1 MPNAAPAQQ
10 CEGKFMATKH
20 VIAYAMH
27 DSERDAAADIVENA
41 QVTASYVIGD
51 VDEDRIEELEQA
63 GLVVDEVAPAGR
75 PTTAAMA
82 RGTLSAE
89 TGVEGWRAGD
99 DAEIAPPEPEQPT
112 QWLVSLTSPLMA
124 EMREALGATGAQLD
138 EYVPHHAYVATATP
152 EQAAEVINLPF
163 VRDVERYGPS
173 KTGPIVLTAGAGDRG
188 EADTARVWDLW
199 LSDASVRP
207 QVLAWLEQHDVA
219 VVGEGGRRIR
229 LALPAESGMQRE
241 ISTLPGVLSMVEHVP
256 PKLFN
261 DVARGL
267 LGVTSDTPGR
277 SLPLDGAGQVVAV
290 ADTGLQDDHPDFAG
304 RVIEVVAL
312 GRPNDASD
320 PHGHG
325 THVAG
330 SVLADGAASD
340 GSFAGVAPAA
350 KLYFQSL
357 LDPRGGLGGLP
368 VSMEDLFEPAYQ
380 AGARIHN
387 NSWGAATSSAYTVD
401 SNDVDAYAAKRRD
414 MLIVIAAGN
423 EGTAADPF
431 NSEPGFVDWLSIGS
445 PASCKNALTVGATR
459 NRRTVGGLSTRTYGD
474 VWRQDFPKPPIA
486 DQPVSGDPE
495 CIAAFS
501 SRGPCDDRRI
511 KPDIVAPGTDIISTR
526 SALAPDDHFWGLVE
540 DNPAYAY
547 MGGTSMACPLVAG
560 CAALVRQYFVDERD
574 TTPSAALL
582 KATLVNG
589 ARWLT
594 GADSI
599 ADRADRPNF
608 HQGFGAVDLTT
619 SIPSPADPDLRLE
632 FVDCWETPNLQLG
645 ETGERRRFHV
655 DVEAGKPL
663 RLCLAYTDLPGRSLQ
678 NDVSVMVQDPAG
690 TKIAGNSGLP
700 EITKSDVD
708 NNVEVIRV
716 DDPAPGRWLIQVF
729 ARNLLRPPQDYAL
742 VVSGALSA
750 ALRRAPG

>member
-1 MPNAAPAQQ
+1 
-10 CEGKFMATKH
+10 MATKH
-20 VIAYAMH
+20 VIAYAM
-27 DSERDAAADIVENA
+27 DETERDEAARMVENA
-41 QVTASYVIGD
+41 QVTESYVIGD
-51 VDEDRIEELEQA
+51 IDEDRIEELERA

-99 DAEIAPPEPEQPT
+99 DDEIAQPEPGSPT
-112 QWLVSLTSPLMA
+112 QWLVSLTSPLMGD
-124 EMREALGATGAQLD
+124 MREALGATGAQLD
-138 EYVPHHAYVATATP
+138 EYIPHHAYVATATP

-173 KTGPIVLTAGAGDRG
+173 KTGPIVLTAGGEDRG
-188 EADTARVWDLW
+188 EGDAARVWDLL
-199 LSDASVRP
+199 LSDASVRH
-207 QVLAWLEQHDVA
+207 QVLSWLAQNDVS
-219 VVGEGGRRIR
+219 VVGEGGRRVR
-229 LALPAESGMQRE
+229 LALPAGSGLQRE

-267 LGVTSDTPGR
+267 LGVTSDTTER
-277 SLPLDGAGQVVAV
+277 SLPLTGAGQVVAV
-290 ADTGLQDDHPDFAG
+290 ADTGLHETHPDFAG
-304 RVIEVVAL
+304 RVVEVVAL

-330 SVLADGAASD
+330 SVLADGSASD
-340 GSFAGVAPAA
+340 GSFAGVAPEA

-357 LDPRGGLGGLP
+357 LDPQGGLGGLP
-368 VSMEDLFEPAYQ
+368 VSLEDLFEPAYQ
-380 AGARIHN
+380 AGARVHN
-387 NSWGAATSSAYTVD
+387 NSWGAATASAYTVD

-445 PASCKNALTVGATR
+445 PASCKNALTVGAAR
-459 NRRTVGGLSTRTYGD
+459 NRRTAGGLSGRTYGD
-474 VWRQDFPKPPIA
+474 TWRQDFPKPPIA
-486 DQPVSGDPE
+486 DQRVSGDPE
-495 CIAAFS
+495 CMAAFS

-511 KPDIVAPGTDIISTR
+511 KPDIVAPGTDIVSTR
-526 SALAPDDHFWGLVE
+526 SDIAPDDHFWGLVD

-574 TTPSAALL
+574 SSPSAALL

-589 ARWLT
+589 ARWLS
-594 GADSI
+594 GPDSV
-599 ADRADRPNF
+599 ADREARPNF
-608 HQGFGAVDLTT
+608 HQGFGAVNLTT
-619 SIPSPADPDLRLE
+619 TVPNPAEPDLRLE

-645 ETGERRRFHV
+645 ETGERRRFQV
-655 DVEAGKPL
+655 DVEAGMPL
-663 RLCLAYTDLPGRSLQ
+663 RLCMAYTDLPGRSLQ
-678 NDVSVMVQDPAG
+678 NDLSVMVQDPTGA
-690 TKIAGNSGLP
+690 KIAGNTGLP

-742 VVSGALSA
+742 VVTGALSS

>member
-1 MPNAAPAQQ
+1 
-10 CEGKFMATKH
+10 MATKH

-27 DSERDAAADIVENA
+27 ETELAAAGPIVENA
-41 QVTASYVIGD
+41 QWTASYVIGD
-51 VDEDRIEELEQA
+51 VDEDRIAELEQA

-89 TGVEGWRAGD
+89 TGVDGWRAGD
-99 DAEIAPPEPEQPT
+99 DDEVPPPEPGTPT
-112 QWLVSLTSPLMA
+112 QWLVSLTSPLMG
-124 EMREALGATGAQLD
+124 EMREALGATGAHLD

-152 EQAAEVINLPF
+152 EQAAEMINLPI

-173 KTGPIVLTAGAGDRG
+173 KTGPIVLTAGADDRG
-188 EADTARVWDLW
+188 DDEPARLWDLW
-199 LSDASVRP
+199 LSDASVRG
-207 QVLAWLEQHDVA
+207 QVLSWLEQNDVS
-219 VVGEGGRRIR
+219 VVGDGGRRVR
-229 LALPAESGMQRE
+229 LALPAGTGLQRE

-261 DVARGL
+261 DIARGL
-267 LGVTSDTPGR
+267 LGVTSDTGR
-277 SLPLDGAGQVVAV
+277 SLPLTGAGQVIAV

-330 SVLADGAASD
+330 SVLADGSASD
-340 GSFAGVAPAA
+340 GTYAGVAPAA
-350 KLYFQSL
+350 RLYFQSL

-368 VSMEDLFEPAYQ
+368 VSLEDLFEPAYQ
-380 AGARIHN
+380 AGARVHN
-387 NSWGAATSSAYTVD
+387 NSWGAATASAYTVD

-445 PASCKNALTVGATR
+445 PASCKNALTVGAAR
-459 NRRTVGGLSTRTYGD
+459 NRRMTGGLSGRTYGD
-474 VWRQDFPKPPIA
+474 TWRQDFPKPPIA
-486 DQPVSGDPE
+486 DQRVSGDPE
-495 CIAAFS
+495 CMAAFS

-511 KPDIVAPGTDIISTR
+511 KPDIVAPGTDIVSTR
-526 SALAPDDHFWGLVE
+526 SGVAPDGHFWGLV
-540 DNPAYAY
+540 DDYPAYAY

-574 TTPSAALL
+574 TSPSAALL

-589 ARWLT
+589 ARWLS
-594 GADSI
+594 GPDSL
-599 ADRADRPNF
+599 ADREARPNF
-608 HQGFGAVDLTT
+608 HQGFGAVNLTT
-619 SIPSPADPDLRLE
+619 TVPNPAEPDLRLE

-645 ETGERRRFHV
+645 ETGERRRFQV
-655 DVEAGKPL
+655 DVVGGVPL
-663 RLCLAYTDLPGRSLQ
+663 RLCMAYTDLPGRSLQ
-678 NDVSVMVQDPAG
+678 NDLSVMVQDPTGA
-690 TKIAGNSGLP
+690 KIAGNTGLP

-742 VVSGALSA
+742 VVTGALSS

>member
-1 MPNAAPAQQ
+1 M
-10 CEGKFMATKH
+10 GIKH

-27 DSERDAAADIVENA
+27 ESERDEAARMVEHA
-41 QVTASYVIGD
+41 QVTDSYVIGD
-51 VDEDRIEELEQA
+51 IDEDRIVALEQA
-63 GLVVDEVAPAGR
+63 GLLVDEVAPAGR

-82 RGTLSAE
+82 RGTLTAE
-89 TGVEGWRAGD
+89 TGVDGWRAGGD
-99 DAEIAPPEPEQPT
+99 DEIPPPEPGLPT
-112 QWLVSLTSPLMA
+112 QWLVSLTSPLMR
-124 EMREALGATGAQLD
+124 EMRQALDATGVQLH

-152 EQAAEVINLPF
+152 EQASEIINLPF

-173 KTGPIVLTAGAGDRG
+173 KTGPIVLTAGGDDRG
-188 EADTARVWDLW
+188 EGDTARVWDLW
-199 LSDASVRP
+199 LADFPGSDMVRE
-207 QVLAWLEQHDVA
+207 QVLAWLEQNDVS
-219 VVGEGGRRIR
+219 VVGAGGRRVR
-229 LALPAESGMQRE
+229 LALPADSGLKQE

-256 PKLFN
+256 PKWFN

-267 LGVTSDTPGR
+267 LGVTSDNPER
-277 SLPLDGAGQVVAV
+277 SLPLTGAGQVVAV
-290 ADTGLQDDHPDFAG
+290 ADTGLQETHPDFAG
-304 RVIEVVAL
+304 RVVDVVAL
-312 GRPNDASD
+312 GRPSDASD

-330 SVLADGAASD
+330 SVLADGSASD
-340 GSFAGVAPAA
+340 GTYAGVAPEA

-357 LDPRGGLGGLP
+357 LDPHGGLGGLP

-387 NSWGAATSSAYTVD
+387 NSWGAATASAYTVD

-423 EGTAADPF
+423 EGTAASPF
-431 NSEPGFVDWLSIGS
+431 NSAPGFVDWLSIGS

-459 NRRTVGGLSTRTYGD
+459 TKRTTGGLSGRTYGNT
-474 VWRQDFPKPPIA
+474 WPGDFPKPPISE
-486 DQPVSGDPE
+486 QRLSGDPE
-495 CIAAFS
+495 SMAGFS

-511 KPDIVAPGTDIISTR
+511 KPDLVAPGTDIVSTR
-526 SALAPDDHFWGLVE
+526 SVLAPDDHFWGLVD

-560 CAALVRQYFVDERD
+560 CATLVRQYFADERD
-574 TTPSAALL
+574 TSPSAALL

-589 ARWLT
+589 TRWLT
-594 GADSI
+594 GADSM
-599 ADRADRPNF
+599 ADRDARPNF
-608 HQGFGAVDLTT
+608 HQGFGAVNLTT
-619 SIPSPADPDLRLE
+619 TVPNPAEPDLRLE
-632 FVDCWETPNLQLG
+632 FIDCWETPNLQLD
-645 ETGERRRFHV
+645 ETGARRQFQV
-655 DVEAGKPL
+655 DVTSGMPL

-678 NDVSVMVQDPAG
+678 NDVSFMVQDPTGA
-690 TKIAGNSGLP
+690 KIAGNTGLP

-729 ARNLLRPPQDYAL
+729 ARNLLRPSQDYAL
-742 VVSGALSA
+742 VVTGALSSS
-750 ALRRAPG
+750 LRRAPG

>member
-1 MPNAAPAQQ
+1 M
-10 CEGKFMATKH
+10 GTKR

-27 DSERDAAADIVENA
+27 EDELVAAGPIVENA
-41 QVTASYVIGD
+41 QWTASYVIGD
-51 VDEDRIEELEQA
+51 GDEDRIEELEQA

-75 PTTAAMA
+75 PTTAAIA

-89 TGVEGWRAGD
+89 TGVDGWRAGD
-99 DAEIAPPEPEQPT
+99 EDEIPPPESGTPT
-112 QWLVSLTSPLMA
+112 QWLVSLTSPLMG
-124 EMREALGATGAQLD
+124 EMREALGATGAHLD

-173 KTGPIVLTAGAGDRG
+173 KTGPIVLTAGAHDRG
-188 EADTARVWDLW
+188 DDEPARLWDLW
-199 LSDASVRP
+199 LSDASVRG
-207 QVLAWLEQHDVA
+207 QVLSWLEQNDVS
-219 VVGEGGRRIR
+219 VVGDGGRRVR
-229 LALPAESGMQRE
+229 LALPAGSGLQRE

-261 DVARGL
+261 DIARGL
-267 LGVTSDTPGR
+267 LGVTSDIGR
-277 SLPLDGAGQVVAV
+277 SLPLTGAGQVIAV

-330 SVLADGAASD
+330 SVLADGSASD
-340 GSFAGVAPAA
+340 GTYAGVAPAA
-350 KLYFQSL
+350 RLYFQSL

-368 VSMEDLFEPAYQ
+368 VSLEDLFEPAYQ
-380 AGARIHN
+380 AGARVHN
-387 NSWGAATSSAYTVD
+387 NSWGAATASAYTVD

-445 PASCKNALTVGATR
+445 PASCKNALTVGAAR
-459 NRRTVGGLSTRTYGD
+459 NRRMTGGLSGRTYGNT
-474 VWRQDFPKPPIA
+474 WRQDFPKPPIA
-486 DQPVSGDPE
+486 DQRVSGDPE
-495 CIAAFS
+495 CMAAFS

-511 KPDIVAPGTDIISTR
+511 KPDIVAPGTDIVSTR
-526 SALAPDDHFWGLVE
+526 SGIAPDGHFWGLVD

-574 TTPSAALL
+574 TSPSAALL

-589 ARWLT
+589 ARWLS
-594 GADSI
+594 GPDSL
-599 ADRADRPNF
+599 ADREARPNF
-608 HQGFGAVDLTT
+608 HQGFGAVNLTT
-619 SIPSPADPDLRLE
+619 TVPNPAESDLRLE

-645 ETGERRRFHV
+645 ETGERRRFEV
-655 DVEAGKPL
+655 DVVGGVPL
-663 RLCLAYTDLPGRSLQ
+663 RLCMAYTDLPGRSLQ
-678 NDVSVMVQDPAG
+678 NDLSVMVQDPTGA
-690 TKIAGNSGLP
+690 KIAGNTGLP

-742 VVSGALSA
+742 VVTGALSS

>member
-1 MPNAAPAQQ
+1 
-10 CEGKFMATKH
+10 
-20 VIAYAMH
+20 MH
-27 DSERDAAADIVENA
+27 ETELAAAGPIVENA
-41 QVTASYVIGD
+41 QWTASYVIGD
-51 VDEDRIEELEQA
+51 VDEDRIEELERA

-82 RGTLSAE
+82 RGTLAAE

-99 DAEIAPPEPEQPT
+99 DDQIAQPEPGSPT
-112 QWLVSLTSPLMA
+112 QWLVSLTSPLMG
-124 EMREALGATGAQLD
+124 EMREALGATGAHLD

-173 KTGPIVLTAGAGDRG
+173 KTGPIVLTAGGEDRG
-188 EADTARVWDLW
+188 EGDAARVWDLW
-199 LSDASVRP
+199 LSDASVRH
-207 QVLAWLEQHDVA
+207 QVLSWLAQNDVS

-229 LALPAESGMQRE
+229 LALPAGSGLQRE

-277 SLPLDGAGQVVAV
+277 SLPMTGAGQVVAV
-290 ADTGLQDDHPDFAG
+290 ADTGLQEDHPDFAG

-312 GRPNDASD
+312 GRPNDSSD

-330 SVLADGAASD
+330 SVLADGSASD
-340 GSFAGVAPAA
+340 GTYAGVAPAA
-350 KLYFQSL
+350 TLYFQSL

-368 VSMEDLFEPAYQ
+368 VSLEDLFEPAYQ
-380 AGARIHN
+380 AGARVHN
-387 NSWGAATSSAYTVD
+387 NSWGAATASAYTVD

-445 PASCKNALTVGATR
+445 PASCKNALTVGAAR
-459 NRRTVGGLSTRTYGD
+459 NRRTTGGLSGRTYGD
-474 VWRQDFPKPPIA
+474 TWRQDFPKPPIA
-486 DQPVSGDPE
+486 DQRVSGDPE
-495 CIAAFS
+495 CMAAFS

-511 KPDIVAPGTDIISTR
+511 KPDIVAPGTDIVSTR
-526 SALAPDDHFWGLVE
+526 SDIAPDDHFWGLVD

-574 TTPSAALL
+574 TSPSAALL

-589 ARWLT
+589 ARWLS
-594 GADSI
+594 GPDSV
-599 ADRADRPNF
+599 ADRKARPNF
-608 HQGFGAVDLTT
+608 HQGFGAVNLTT
-619 SIPSPADPDLRLE
+619 TVPIPAEPNLRLE

-645 ETGERRRFHV
+645 ETGERRRFQV
-655 DVEAGKPL
+655 DVEAGMPL
-663 RLCLAYTDLPGRSLQ
+663 RLCMAYTDLPGRSLQ
-678 NDVSVMVQDPAG
+678 NDLSVMVQDPTGA
-690 TKIAGNSGLP
+690 KIAGNTGLP
-700 EITKSDVD
+700 
-708 NNVEVIRV
+708 
-716 DDPAPGRWLIQVF
+716 
-729 ARNLLRPPQDYAL
+729 
-742 VVSGALSA
+742 
-750 ALRRAPG
+750 

>member
-1 MPNAAPAQQ
+1 
-10 CEGKFMATKH
+10 MATKH

-27 DSERDAAADIVENA
+27 DTELAAAGPIVENA
-41 QVTASYVIGD
+41 QWTSSYVIGD
-51 VDEDRIEELEQA
+51 VDEDRIEELERA
-63 GLVVDEVAPAGR
+63 GLVVDEVASPGR

-82 RGTLSAE
+82 RGTLAAE
-89 TGVEGWRAGD
+89 TGVDGWRAGD
-99 DAEIAPPEPEQPT
+99 DAEIAPPEPGAPT
-112 QWLVSLTSPLMA
+112 QWLVSLTSPLMG

-173 KTGPIVLTAGAGDRG
+173 KTGPIVLTAGADDRG
-188 EADTARVWDLW
+188 EGEPARVWDLW
-199 LSDASVRP
+199 LSDASVRG
-207 QVLAWLEQHDVA
+207 QVLSWLEQNDVS
-219 VVGEGGRRIR
+219 VVGEGGRRVR
-229 LALPAESGMQRE
+229 LALPPDSGLQRE

-277 SLPLDGAGQVVAV
+277 SLPLTGAGQVVAV

-304 RVIEVVAL
+304 RVVEVVAL

-330 SVLADGAASD
+330 SVLADGSASN
-340 GSFAGVAPAA
+340 GTFAGVAPAA

-368 VSMEDLFEPAYQ
+368 VSLEDLFEPAYQ
-380 AGARIHN
+380 AGARVHN
-387 NSWGAATSSAYTVD
+387 NSWGAATASAYTVD

-431 NSEPGFVDWLSIGS
+431 NSDPGFVDWLSIGS
-445 PASCKNALTVGATR
+445 PASCKNALTVGAAR
-459 NRRTVGGLSTRTYGD
+459 NRRTTGGLSGRTYGD
-474 VWRQDFPKPPIA
+474 TWRQDFPKPPIA
-486 DQPVSGDPE
+486 DQRVSGDPE
-495 CIAAFS
+495 CMAAFS

-526 SALAPDDHFWGLVE
+526 SDIAPDDHFWGLVD

-574 TTPSAALL
+574 TSPSAALL

-589 ARWLT
+589 ARWLS
-594 GADSI
+594 GPDSL
-599 ADRADRPNF
+599 ADREARPNF
-608 HQGFGAVDLTT
+608 HQGFGAVNLTT
-619 SIPSPADPDLRLE
+619 TVPNPAEPDLRLE

-655 DVEAGKPL
+655 DVEAGVPM
-663 RLCLAYTDLPGRSLQ
+663 RLCMAYTDLPGRSLQ
-678 NDVSVMVQDPAG
+678 NDLSVIVQDPTGA
-690 TKIAGNSGLP
+690 KIAGNTGLP

-708 NNVEVIRV
+708 NNVEVIRI

-742 VVSGALSA
+742 VVTGALSS

>member
-1 MPNAAPAQQ
+1 M
-10 CEGKFMATKH
+10 GIKH
-20 VIAYAMH
+20 VIAYAM
-27 DSERDAAADIVENA
+27 DESERDAAAGMVDSA
-41 QVTASYVIGD
+41 QVTESYVIGD
-51 VDEDRIEELEQA
+51 IDEDRIEELERA
-63 GLVVDEVAPAGR
+63 GLVVDEVAPPGR

-99 DAEIAPPEPEQPT
+99 EDEIPPPGPGTPT
-112 QWLVSLTSPLMA
+112 QWLVSLNSPLMGD
-124 EMREALGATGAQLD
+124 MREALASTGAQLD
-138 EYVPHHAYVATATP
+138 EYVPHHAYIATATP
-152 EQAAEVINLPF
+152 EQAADVINLTF

-173 KTGPIVLTAGAGDRG
+173 KTGPIVLTQAGDDRG
-188 EADTARVWDLW
+188 EGDAARVWDLW
-199 LSDASVRP
+199 LSDASVRA
-207 QVLAWLEQHDVA
+207 QVLSWLEQNDVS
-219 VVGEGGRRIR
+219 VVGEGGRRVR
-229 LALPAESGMQRE
+229 LALPAESGLKRE
-241 ISTLPGVLSMVEHVP
+241 ISTLPGVLSMVEYVP

-267 LGVTSDTPGR
+267 LGVTLDNPER
-277 SLPLDGAGQVVAV
+277 RLPLTGAGQVVAV
-290 ADTGLQDDHPDFAG
+290 ADTGLQEDHPDFAG

-330 SVLADGAASD
+330 SVLADGSASD
-340 GSFAGVAPAA
+340 GAFAGVAPEA

-357 LDPRGGLGGLP
+357 LDRQGGLGGLP
-368 VSMEDLFEPAYQ
+368 VSLEDLFEPAYQ
-380 AGARIHN
+380 AGARVHN
-387 NSWGAATSSAYTVD
+387 NSWGAATASAYTVD

-423 EGTAADPF
+423 EGTAANPF
-431 NSEPGFVDWLSIGS
+431 NTVPGFVDWLSIGS
-445 PASCKNALTVGATR
+445 PASCKNALTVGAAR
-459 NRRTVGGLSTRTYGD
+459 NKRTSGGLSGRTYGST
-474 VWRQDFPKPPIA
+474 WPGDFPKPPISE
-486 DQPVSGDPE
+486 QRLSGDPD
-495 CIAAFS
+495 CLAAFS

-526 SALAPDDHFWGLVE
+526 SDSAPDDNFWGLVDE
-540 DNPAYAY
+540 SPAYAY

-560 CAALVRQYFVDERD
+560 CAALVRQYFVDHRD
-574 TTPSAALL
+574 TSPSSALL

-594 GADSI
+594 GEDSL
-599 ADRADRPNF
+599 ADRDARPNF
-608 HQGFGAVDLTT
+608 HQGFGAVNLTT
-619 SIPSPADPDLRLE
+619 TIPNPTEPDLALE

-645 ETGERRRFHV
+645 ETGERRRFQV
-655 DVEAGKPL
+655 DVDGGLPL
-663 RLCLAYTDLPGRSLQ
+663 RMCLAYTDLPGRSLQ
-678 NDVSVMVQDPAG
+678 NDVSFMVQDPTGA
-690 TKIAGNSGLP
+690 KIAGNMGLP

-708 NNVEVIRV
+708 NNVEVLRV

-742 VVSGALSA
+742 VVSGALAST
-750 ALRRAPG
+750 LRRAPG

>member
-1 MPNAAPAQQ
+1 M
-10 CEGKFMATKH
+10 GTKH

-27 DSERDAAADIVENA
+27 DTELDAARDVVHSALWTE
-41 QVTASYVIGD
+41 SYVIGD
-51 VDEDRIEELEQA
+51 VDEDRIRELELA
-63 GLVVDEVAPAGR
+63 GLVVDEVAPPGR

-89 TGVEGWRAGD
+89 TGVEGWRAGGD
-99 DAEIAPPEPEQPT
+99 DEVPPPDPGILT
-112 QWLVSLTSPLMA
+112 QWLVSLTSPLMG
-124 EMREALGATGAQLD
+124 EMRAELGATGANLD
-138 EYVPHHAYVATATP
+138 EYVPHHTYVATATP

-173 KTGPIVLTAGAGDRG
+173 KTGPIVLTSDAEDRG
-188 EADTARVWDLW
+188 DDDTARVWDLW
-199 LSDASVRP
+199 LSDAPGTDIVRE
-207 QVLAWLEQHDVA
+207 QVLSWLEQHGVA
-219 VVGEGGRRIR
+219 VVGAGGRRIR
-229 LALPAESGMQRE
+229 LALPADSGQRRE
-241 ISTLPGVLSMVEHVP
+241 ISTLPGVLSMVEYVP

-267 LGVTSDTPGR
+267 LGVTAENRDLRTV
-277 SLPLDGAGQVVAV
+277 PLTGAGQVVAV
-290 ADTGLQDDHPDFAG
+290 ADTGLQETHPDFAD

-330 SVLADGAASD
+330 SVLADGSASD
-340 GSFAGVAPAA
+340 GLYAGVAPDA

-357 LDPRGGLGGLP
+357 LDSRGGLGGLP
-368 VSMEDLFEPAYQ
+368 VSLDDLFEPAYE

-387 NSWGAATSSAYTVD
+387 NSWGAATASAYTVD

-423 EGTAADPF
+423 EGTAANPF
-431 NSEPGFVDWLSIGS
+431 NSDPGYVDWLSIGS
-445 PASCKNALTVGATR
+445 PASCKNALTVGAAR
-459 NRRTVGGLSTRTYGD
+459 NMRSTGGLSTRTYGD
-474 VWRQDFPKPPIA
+474 LWERDFPKPPIA
-486 DQPVSGDPE
+486 DQRVSGDPE
-495 CIAAFS
+495 CMAAFS

-511 KPDIVAPGTDIISTR
+511 KPDIVAPGTDIVSTR
-526 SALAPDDHFWGLVE
+526 SELAPDENFWGLVD

-560 CAALVRQYFVDERD
+560 CAALVRQYFVDRRD
-574 TTPSAALL
+574 TLPSAALL

-594 GADSI
+594 GEDAL
-599 ADRADRPNF
+599 ADREGRPNF
-608 HQGFGAVDLTT
+608 HQGFGSVSLTT
-619 SIPSPADPDLRLE
+619 TIPNAAEPDLRLE
-632 FVDCWETPNLQLG
+632 FVDCWEMPNLQLG
-645 ETGERRRFHV
+645 ETGERRRFQI
-655 DVEAGKPL
+655 DVEAGVPL
-663 RLCLAYTDLPGRSLQ
+663 RLCMAYTDLPGRSLQ
-678 NDVSVMVQDPAG
+678 NDISVMVQDPTGA
-690 TKIAGNSGLP
+690 KIAGNSGLP
-700 EITKSDVD
+700 SITKSDVD

-716 DDPAPGRWLIQVF
+716 DDPASGRWLVQVF

-742 VVSGALSA
+742 VVTGALSSS
-750 ALRRAPG
+750 LRRVPG

>member
-1 MPNAAPAQQ
+1 
-10 CEGKFMATKH
+10 MATKH

-27 DSERDAAADIVENA
+27 ETELAAAGPIVDNA
-41 QVTASYVIGD
+41 QWTASYVIGD
-51 VDEDRIEELEQA
+51 VDEDRIEELERA
-63 GLVVDEVAPAGR
+63 GLVVDEVPPAGR

-82 RGTLSAE
+82 RGTLAAE
-89 TGVEGWRAGD
+89 TGVDGWRAGD
-99 DAEIAPPEPEQPT
+99 DDEIPPPEPGAPT
-112 QWLVSLTSPLMA
+112 QWLVSLTSPLMG
-124 EMREALGATGAQLD
+124 EMREALTATGAELD

-173 KTGPIVLTAGAGDRG
+173 KTGPIVLTAGADDRG
-188 EADTARVWDLW
+188 EGEPARVWDLW
-199 LSDASVRP
+199 LSDASVRG
-207 QVLAWLEQHDVA
+207 QVLSWLEQNDVS
-219 VVGEGGRRIR
+219 VVGEGGRRVR
-229 LALPAESGMQRE
+229 LALPADSGLQRE

-277 SLPLDGAGQVVAV
+277 SLPLTGAGQVVAV
-290 ADTGLQDDHPDFAG
+290 ADTGLQKDHPDFTG

-330 SVLADGAASD
+330 SVLADGSASD

-368 VSMEDLFEPAYQ
+368 VSLEDLFEPAYQ
-380 AGARIHN
+380 AGARVHN
-387 NSWGAATSSAYTVD
+387 NSWGAATASAYTVD

-445 PASCKNALTVGATR
+445 PASCKNALTVGAAR
-459 NRRTVGGLSTRTYGD
+459 NRRTTGGLSGRTYGD
-474 VWRQDFPKPPIA
+474 TWRQDFPKPPIA
-486 DQPVSGDPE
+486 DQRVSGDPE
-495 CIAAFS
+495 CMAAFS

-511 KPDIVAPGTDIISTR
+511 KPDIVAPGTDIVSTR
-526 SALAPDDHFWGLVE
+526 SDIAPDDHFWGLVD

-560 CAALVRQYFVDERD
+560 CATLVRQYFVDERD
-574 TTPSAALL
+574 TAPSAALL

-589 ARWLT
+589 ARWLS
-594 GADSI
+594 GLDSV
-599 ADRADRPNF
+599 ADREARPNF
-608 HQGFGAVDLTT
+608 HQGFGAVNLTT
-619 SIPSPADPDLRLE
+619 TVPNPAEPDLRLE

-645 ETGERRRFHV
+645 ETGERRRFQI
-655 DVEAGKPL
+655 DVEGGMPL
-663 RLCLAYTDLPGRSLQ
+663 RLCMAYTDLPGRSLQ
-678 NDVSVMVQDPAG
+678 NDLSVMVQDPTGA
-690 TKIAGNSGLP
+690 KIAGNTGLP

-742 VVSGALSA
+742 VVTGALSS

>member
-1 MPNAAPAQQ
+1 
-10 CEGKFMATKH
+10 MATKH
-20 VIAYAMH
+20 VIAYAM
-27 DSERDAAADIVENA
+27 DETERDEAARLVENA
-41 QVTASYVIGD
+41 QVTESYVIGD
-51 VDEDRIEELEQA
+51 IDEDRIEELERA

-75 PTTAAMA
+75 PTTGAMA
-82 RGTLSAE
+82 RGTLSPE

-99 DAEIAPPEPEQPT
+99 EDEIPPPELGTPT
-112 QWLVSLTSPLMA
+112 QWLVSLTSPLMGD
-124 EMREALGATGAQLD
+124 MREALAATGAELD

-152 EQAAEVINLPF
+152 EQASEVINLPF

-173 KTGPIVLTAGAGDRG
+173 KTGPIVLTTGRDDRG
-188 EADTARVWDLW
+188 EGDTARVWDLW
-199 LSDASVRP
+199 LSDASVRE
-207 QVLAWLEQHDVA
+207 QVVSWLEQHEVS
-219 VVGEGGRRIR
+219 VVGDGGRRVR
-229 LALPAESGMQRE
+229 FALPADSGLKRE
-241 ISTLPGVLSMVEHVP
+241 ISTLAGVLSMVEYVP

-267 LGVTSDTPGR
+267 LGVTSETPER
-277 SLPLDGAGQVVAV
+277 SLPLTGAGQVVAV
-290 ADTGLQDDHPDFAG
+290 ADTGLHETHPDFAG
-304 RVIEVVAL
+304 RVVDVVAL

-330 SVLADGAASD
+330 SVLADGSASD
-340 GSFAGVAPAA
+340 GSFAGVAPEA

-357 LDPRGGLGGLP
+357 LDPQGGLGGLP
-368 VSMEDLFEPAYQ
+368 VSLEDLFEPAYQ
-380 AGARIHN
+380 AGARVHN
-387 NSWGAATSSAYTVD
+387 NSWGAATASAYTVD

-423 EGTAADPF
+423 EGTAANPF
-431 NSEPGFVDWLSIGS
+431 NSAPGFVDWLSIGS
-445 PASCKNALTVGATR
+445 PASCKNALTVGAAR
-459 NRRTVGGLSTRTYGD
+459 NKRTSGGLSGRTYGNT
-474 VWRQDFPKPPIA
+474 WPGDFPKPPISE
-486 DQPVSGDPE
+486 QRLSGDPE
-495 CIAAFS
+495 CMAAFS

-526 SALAPDDHFWGLVE
+526 SEQAPDDNFWGLVD
-540 DNPAYAY
+540 DNPAYAF

-560 CAALVRQYFVDERD
+560 CATLVRQYFVDHRD
-574 TTPSAALL
+574 TSPSAALL

-594 GADSI
+594 GADSL
-599 ADRADRPNF
+599 ADRDARPNF
-608 HQGFGAVDLTT
+608 HQGFGAVSLTT
-619 SIPSPADPDLRLE
+619 TIPNPAEPDLRLE

-655 DVEAGKPL
+655 DVERGLTL
-663 RLCLAYTDLPGRSLQ
+663 RMCLAYTDLPGRSLQ
-678 NDVSVMVQDPAG
+678 NDVSFMVQDPTGA
-690 TKIAGNSGLP
+690 KIAGNMGLP

-742 VVSGALSA
+742 VVSGALSS

>member
-1 MPNAAPAQQ
+1 
-10 CEGKFMATKH
+10 MATKH

-27 DSERDAAADIVENA
+27 ETELAAAGPIVENA
-41 QVTASYVIGD
+41 QWTASYVIGD
-51 VDEDRIEELEQA
+51 VDEDRIEELERA

-82 RGTLSAE
+82 RGTLAAE

-99 DAEIAPPEPEQPT
+99 DDEIAQAEPGSPT
-112 QWLVSLTSPLMA
+112 QWLVSLTSPLMG
-124 EMREALGATGAQLD
+124 EMREALGATGAHLD

-173 KTGPIVLTAGAGDRG
+173 KTGPIVLTAGGDDRG
-188 EADTARVWDLW
+188 EGDTARVWDLW
-199 LSDASVRP
+199 LSDASVRG
-207 QVLAWLEQHDVA
+207 QVLSWLAQNDVS
-219 VVGEGGRRIR
+219 VVGEGGRRVR
-229 LALPAESGMQRE
+229 LALPADSGLQRE

-277 SLPLDGAGQVVAV
+277 SLPLTGAGQVVAV
-290 ADTGLQDDHPDFAG
+290 ADTGLQEDHPDFAG

-330 SVLADGAASD
+330 SVLADGSASD
-340 GSFAGVAPAA
+340 GTYAGVAPAA
-350 KLYFQSL
+350 TLYFQSL

-368 VSMEDLFEPAYQ
+368 VSLEDLFEPAYQ
-380 AGARIHN
+380 AGARVHN
-387 NSWGAATSSAYTVD
+387 NSWGAATASAYTVD

-445 PASCKNALTVGATR
+445 PASCKNALTVGAAR
-459 NRRTVGGLSTRTYGD
+459 NRRTTGGLSGRTYGD
-474 VWRQDFPKPPIA
+474 TWRQDFPKPPIA
-486 DQPVSGDPE
+486 DQRVSGDPE
-495 CIAAFS
+495 CMAAFS

-511 KPDIVAPGTDIISTR
+511 KPDIVAPGTDIVSTR
-526 SALAPDDHFWGLVE
+526 SDIAPDDHFWGLVD

-560 CAALVRQYFVDERD
+560 CAALVRQYFVDERV
-574 TTPSAALL
+574 TSPSAALL

-589 ARWLT
+589 ARWLS
-594 GADSI
+594 GPDSV
-599 ADRADRPNF
+599 ADREARPNF
-608 HQGFGAVDLTT
+608 HQGFGAVNLTT
-619 SIPSPADPDLRLE
+619 TVPNPAEPDLRLE

-645 ETGERRRFHV
+645 ETGERRKFQV
-655 DVEAGKPL
+655 DVEAGMPL
-663 RLCLAYTDLPGRSLQ
+663 RLCMAYTDLPGRSLQ
-678 NDVSVMVQDPAG
+678 NDLSVMVQDPTGA
-690 TKIAGNSGLP
+690 KIAGNTGQP
-700 EITKSDVD
+700 EITRSDVD

-716 DDPAPGRWLIQVF
+716 DDPTPGRWLIQVF

-742 VVSGALSA
+742 VVTGSLSS

>member
-1 MPNAAPAQQ
+1 
-10 CEGKFMATKH
+10 MATKH

-27 DSERDAAADIVENA
+27 ETELAAAGPIVENA
-41 QVTASYVIGD
+41 QWTASYVIGD

-63 GLVVDEVAPAGR
+63 GLVVDEVAPVGR
-75 PTTAAMA
+75 PTTAAMV

-89 TGVEGWRAGD
+89 TGVDGWRAGGD
-99 DAEIAPPEPEQPT
+99 DEIPPPEPGAPT
-112 QWLVSLTSPLMA
+112 QWLVSLTSPLMSD
-124 EMREALGATGAQLD
+124 MRESLAATGAQLD

-152 EQAAEVINLPF
+152 EQASDVINLPF

-173 KTGPIVLTAGAGDRG
+173 KTGPIVLTAGGDDRSEG
-188 EADTARVWDLW
+188 DTARVWDLW
-199 LSDASVRP
+199 LSDASVRE
-207 QVLAWLEQHDVA
+207 QVVSWLAQNDVS
-219 VVGEGGRRIR
+219 VVGEGGRRVR
-229 LALPAESGMQRE
+229 LALPAESGLQRE

-261 DVARGL
+261 DVSRGL
-267 LGVTSDTPGR
+267 LGVTSDAPGR
-277 SLPLDGAGQVVAV
+277 SLPLTGAGQVVAV
-290 ADTGLQDDHPDFAG
+290 ADTGLQDDHPDFNG

-330 SVLADGAASD
+330 SVLADGSASD
-340 GSFAGVAPAA
+340 GAYAGVAPAA

-368 VSMEDLFEPAYQ
+368 VSLEDLFEPAYQ
-380 AGARIHN
+380 AGARVHN
-387 NSWGAATSSAYTVD
+387 NSWGAATASAYTVD

-445 PASCKNALTVGATR
+445 PASCKNALTVGAAR
-459 NRRTVGGLSTRTYGD
+459 NRRTTGGLSGRTYGD
-474 VWRQDFPKPPIA
+474 TWRQDFPKPPIA
-486 DQPVSGDPE
+486 DQRVSGDPE
-495 CIAAFS
+495 SMAAFS

-526 SALAPDDHFWGLVE
+526 SDIAPDDHFWGLVD
-540 DNPAYAY
+540 DNSAYAY

-574 TTPSAALL
+574 TSPSAALL

-589 ARWLT
+589 ARWLS
-594 GADSI
+594 GPDSL
-599 ADRADRPNF
+599 ADREARPNF
-608 HQGFGAVDLTT
+608 HQGFGAVNLTT
-619 SIPSPADPDLRLE
+619 TVPNPAEPDLRLE

-645 ETGERRRFHV
+645 ETGERQRFQV
-655 DVEAGKPL
+655 DVEGGVPL
-663 RLCLAYTDLPGRSLQ
+663 RLCMAYTDLPGRSLQ
-678 NDVSVMVQDPAG
+678 NDLSVMVQDPTGA
-690 TKIAGNSGLP
+690 KIAGNTGLP

-742 VVSGALSA
+742 VVTGALSS

>member
-1 MPNAAPAQQ
+1 
-10 CEGKFMATKH
+10 MATKH

-27 DSERDAAADIVENA
+27 ETELGDAARMVENA
-41 QVTASYVIGD
+41 QVTESYVIGD
-51 VDEDRIEELEQA
+51 IDEDRIEELERA

-75 PTTAAMA
+75 PTTAAIA

-89 TGVEGWRAGD
+89 TGVDGWRAGD
-99 DAEIAPPEPEQPT
+99 EDEIPPPESGTPT
-112 QWLVSLTSPLMA
+112 QWLVSLTSPLMG
-124 EMREALGATGAQLD
+124 EMREALGATGAHLD

-173 KTGPIVLTAGAGDRG
+173 KTGPIVLTAGGDDRG
-188 EADTARVWDLW
+188 EGDTARVWDLW
-199 LSDASVRP
+199 LSDASVRG
-207 QVLAWLEQHDVA
+207 QVLSWLAQNDVS
-219 VVGEGGRRIR
+219 VVGEGGRRVR
-229 LALPAESGMQRE
+229 LALPADSGLQRE

-267 LGVTSDTPGR
+267 LGVTSDTAGR
-277 SLPLDGAGQVVAV
+277 SLPLTGAGQVVAV
-290 ADTGLQDDHPDFAG
+290 ADTGLQEDHPDFAG

-330 SVLADGAASD
+330 SVLADGSASD
-340 GSFAGVAPAA
+340 GTYAGVAPAA
-350 KLYFQSL
+350 TLYFQSL

-368 VSMEDLFEPAYQ
+368 VSLEDLFEPAYQ
-380 AGARIHN
+380 AGARVHN
-387 NSWGAATSSAYTVD
+387 NSWGAATASAYTVD

-445 PASCKNALTVGATR
+445 PASCKNALTVGAAR
-459 NRRTVGGLSTRTYGD
+459 NRRTTGGLSGRTYGD
-474 VWRQDFPKPPIA
+474 TWRQDFPKPPIA
-486 DQPVSGDPE
+486 DQRVSGDPE
-495 CIAAFS
+495 CMAAFS

-511 KPDIVAPGTDIISTR
+511 KPDIVAPGTDIVSTR
-526 SALAPDDHFWGLVE
+526 SDIAPDDHFWGLVD

-560 CAALVRQYFVDERD
+560 CAALVRQYFVDERV
-574 TTPSAALL
+574 TSPSAALL

-589 ARWLT
+589 ARWLS
-594 GADSI
+594 GPDSV
-599 ADRADRPNF
+599 ADREARPNF
-608 HQGFGAVDLTT
+608 HQGFGAVNLTT
-619 SIPSPADPDLRLE
+619 TVPNPAEPDLRLE

-645 ETGERRRFHV
+645 ETGERRKFQV
-655 DVEAGKPL
+655 DVEAGMPL
-663 RLCLAYTDLPGRSLQ
+663 RLCMAYTDLPGRSLQ
-678 NDVSVMVQDPAG
+678 NDLSVMVQDPTGA
-690 TKIAGNSGLP
+690 KIAGNTGLP
-700 EITKSDVD
+700 EITRSDVD

-716 DDPAPGRWLIQVF
+716 DNPTPGRWLIQVF

-742 VVSGALSA
+742 VVTGSLSS

>member
-1 MPNAAPAQQ
+1 
-10 CEGKFMATKH
+10 MATKH
-20 VIAYAMH
+20 VIAYAM
-27 DSERDAAADIVENA
+27 DETERDEAARLVDNA
-41 QVTASYVIGD
+41 QVTESYVIGNI
-51 VDEDRIEELEQA
+51 DEDRIEELERA

-75 PTTAAMA
+75 PTTGAMA

-99 DAEIAPPEPEQPT
+99 EDEIPPPEPGTPT
-112 QWLVSLTSPLMA
+112 QWLVSLTSPLMGD
-124 EMREALGATGAQLD
+124 MREALGATGAQLD
-138 EYVPHHAYVATATP
+138 EYIPHHSYVATATP
-152 EQAAEVINLPF
+152 EQASEVINLPF

-173 KTGPIVLTAGAGDRG
+173 KTGPIVLTTGGDDRG
-188 EADTARVWDLW
+188 EGDTARVWDLW
-199 LSDASVRP
+199 LSDASVRE
-207 QVLAWLEQHDVA
+207 QVVSWLEQHDVS
-219 VVGEGGRRIR
+219 VVGDGGRRVR
-229 LALPAESGMQRE
+229 LALPAESGLKRE
-241 ISTLPGVLSMVEHVP
+241 ISTLPGVLSMVEYVP

-267 LGVTSDTPGR
+267 LGITSDTPER
-277 SLPLDGAGQVVAV
+277 SLPLTGAGQVVAV
-290 ADTGLQDDHPDFAG
+290 ADTGLQETHPDFAG
-304 RVIEVVAL
+304 RVVEVVAL

-330 SVLADGAASD
+330 SVLADGSASD
-340 GSFAGVAPAA
+340 GTFAGVAPEA

-357 LDPRGGLGGLP
+357 LDPQGGLGGLP
-368 VSMEDLFEPAYQ
+368 VSLEDLFEPAYQ
-380 AGARIHN
+380 AGARVHN
-387 NSWGAATSSAYTVD
+387 NSWGAATASAYTVD

-423 EGTAADPF
+423 EGTAANPF
-431 NSEPGFVDWLSIGS
+431 NSAPGFVDWLSIGS
-445 PASCKNALTVGATR
+445 PASCKNALTVGAAR
-459 NRRTVGGLSTRTYGD
+459 NKRTTGGLSGRTYGST
-474 VWRQDFPKPPIA
+474 WPGDFPKPPISE
-486 DQPVSGDPE
+486 QRLSGDPE
-495 CIAAFS
+495 CMAAFS

-526 SALAPDDHFWGLVE
+526 SEQAPDDNFWGLVDE
-540 DNPAYAY
+540 NPAYAF

-560 CAALVRQYFVDERD
+560 CATLVRQYFVDHRD
-574 TTPSAALL
+574 TSPSAALL

-589 ARWLT
+589 ARWLS
-594 GADSI
+594 GADSL
-599 ADRADRPNF
+599 ADRDARPNF
-608 HQGFGAVDLTT
+608 HQGFGAVSLTT
-619 SIPSPADPDLRLE
+619 TIPNPAEPDLRLE

-655 DVEAGKPL
+655 DVERGLTL
-663 RLCLAYTDLPGRSLQ
+663 RMCLAYTDLPGRSLQ
-678 NDVSVMVQDPAG
+678 NDVSFMVQDPTGA
-690 TKIAGNSGLP
+690 KIAGNMGLP

-742 VVSGALSA
+742 VVSGALSS

>member
-1 MPNAAPAQQ
+1 M
-10 CEGKFMATKH
+10 GTKH

-27 DSERDAAADIVENA
+27 ETELAAAAPIVENA
-41 QVTASYVIGD
+41 QWTASYVIGD

-82 RGTLSAE
+82 RGTLAAE

-99 DAEIAPPEPEQPT
+99 DDEIAQPEPGSPT
-112 QWLVSLTSPLMA
+112 QWLVSLTSPLMGD
-124 EMREALGATGAQLD
+124 MRAALGATGAQLD
-138 EYVPHHAYVATATP
+138 EYIPHHAYVATATP

-173 KTGPIVLTAGAGDRG
+173 KTGPIVLTAGGEDRG
-188 EADTARVWDLW
+188 EGDAARVWDLW
-199 LSDASVRP
+199 LSDASVRH
-207 QVLAWLEQHDVA
+207 QVLSWLAQNDVS
-219 VVGEGGRRIR
+219 VVGEGGRRVR
-229 LALPAESGMQRE
+229 LALPAGSGLQRE

-277 SLPLDGAGQVVAV
+277 SLPLTGTGQVVAV
-290 ADTGLQDDHPDFAG
+290 ADTGLQEDHPDFAE

-330 SVLADGAASD
+330 SVLADGSASD
-340 GSFAGVAPAA
+340 GTYAGVAPAA
-350 KLYFQSL
+350 TLYFQSL

-368 VSMEDLFEPAYQ
+368 VSLEDLFEPAYQ
-380 AGARIHN
+380 AGARVHN
-387 NSWGAATSSAYTVD
+387 NSWGAATASAYTVD

-445 PASCKNALTVGATR
+445 PASCKNALTVGAAR
-459 NRRTVGGLSTRTYGD
+459 NRRTAGGLSGRTYGD
-474 VWRQDFPKPPIA
+474 TWRQDFPKPPIA
-486 DQPVSGDPE
+486 DQRVSGDPE
-495 CIAAFS
+495 CMAAFS

-511 KPDIVAPGTDIISTR
+511 KPDIVAPGTDIVSTR
-526 SALAPDDHFWGLVE
+526 SDIAPDDHFWGLVD

-574 TTPSAALL
+574 NSPSAALL

-589 ARWLT
+589 ARWLS
-594 GADSI
+594 GPDSV
-599 ADRADRPNF
+599 ADREARPNF
-608 HQGFGAVDLTT
+608 HQGFGAVNLTT
-619 SIPSPADPDLRLE
+619 TVPNPAEPDLRLE

-645 ETGERRRFHV
+645 ETGERRRFQV
-655 DVEAGKPL
+655 DVEAGMPL
-663 RLCLAYTDLPGRSLQ
+663 RLCMAYTDLPGRSLQ
-678 NDVSVMVQDPAG
+678 NDLSVMVQDPTGA
-690 TKIAGNSGLP
+690 KIAGNTGLP
-700 EITKSDVD
+700 EITRSDVD

-716 DDPAPGRWLIQVF
+716 DDPTPGRWLIQVF

-742 VVSGALSA
+742 VVTGSLSS

>member
-1 MPNAAPAQQ
+1 M
-10 CEGKFMATKH
+10 GIKH
-20 VIAYAMH
+20 VIAYAM
-27 DSERDAAADIVENA
+27 DESERDAAAGIVDNA
-41 QVTASYVIGD
+41 QVTESYVIGD
-51 VDEDRIEELEQA
+51 IDEDQIEELERA
-63 GLVVDEVAPAGR
+63 GLVVDEVAPPGR

-99 DAEIAPPEPEQPT
+99 EDEIPPPGPGTPT
-112 QWLVSLTSPLMA
+112 QWLVSLNSPLMGD
-124 EMREALGATGAQLD
+124 MREALASTGAQLD
-138 EYVPHHAYVATATP
+138 EYVPHHAYIATATP
-152 EQAAEVINLPF
+152 EQASDVINLTF

-173 KTGPIVLTAGAGDRG
+173 KTGPIVLTQAGDDRG
-188 EADTARVWDLW
+188 EGDAARVWDLW
-199 LSDASVRP
+199 LSDASVRE
-207 QVLAWLEQHDVA
+207 QVLSWLEQNDVS
-219 VVGEGGRRIR
+219 VVGEGGRRVR
-229 LALPAESGMQRE
+229 LALPAESGLKRE
-241 ISTLPGVLSMVEHVP
+241 ISTLPGVLSMVEYVP

-267 LGVTSDTPGR
+267 LGVTLDNPER
-277 SLPLDGAGQVVAV
+277 RLPLTGAGQVVAV
-290 ADTGLQDDHPDFAG
+290 ADTGLQEDHPDFAG

-330 SVLADGAASD
+330 SVLADGSASD
-340 GSFAGVAPAA
+340 GAFAGVAPEA

-357 LDPRGGLGGLP
+357 LDRQGGLGGLP
-368 VSMEDLFEPAYQ
+368 VSLEDLFEPAYQ
-380 AGARIHN
+380 AGARVHN
-387 NSWGAATSSAYTVD
+387 NSWGAATASAYTVD

-423 EGTAADPF
+423 EGTAANPF
-431 NSEPGFVDWLSIGS
+431 NTVPGFVDWLSIGS
-445 PASCKNALTVGATR
+445 PASCKNALTVGAAR
-459 NRRTVGGLSTRTYGD
+459 NKRTSGGLSGRTYGST
-474 VWRQDFPKPPIA
+474 WPGDFPKPPISE
-486 DQPVSGDPE
+486 QRLSGDPE
-495 CIAAFS
+495 CLAAFS

-526 SALAPDDHFWGLVE
+526 SDSAPDDNFWGLVD

-560 CAALVRQYFVDERD
+560 CAALVRQYFVDHRD
-574 TTPSAALL
+574 TSPSAALL

-594 GADSI
+594 GEDSL
-599 ADRADRPNF
+599 ADRDARPNF
-608 HQGFGAVDLTT
+608 HQGFGAVNLTT
-619 SIPSPADPDLRLE
+619 TIPNPTEPDLALE

-645 ETGERRRFHV
+645 ETGERRRFQV
-655 DVEAGKPL
+655 DVDGGLPL
-663 RLCLAYTDLPGRSLQ
+663 RMCLAYTDLPGRSLQ
-678 NDVSVMVQDPAG
+678 NDVSFMVQDPTGA
-690 TKIAGNSGLP
+690 KIAGNMGLP

-708 NNVEVIRV
+708 NNVEVLRV

-742 VVSGALSA
+742 VVSGALAST
-750 ALRRAPG
+750 LRRAPG